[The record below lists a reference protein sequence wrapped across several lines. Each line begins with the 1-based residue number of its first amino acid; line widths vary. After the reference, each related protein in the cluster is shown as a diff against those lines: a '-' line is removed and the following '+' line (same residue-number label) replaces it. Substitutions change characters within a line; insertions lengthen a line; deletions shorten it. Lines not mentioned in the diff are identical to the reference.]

1 MQAVAQMPDCW
12 RLAGSA
18 HWIEHSKGTAS
29 ADVTLAN
36 SQRSSGCVNLRPNPG
51 EMSLRCHTAFQ
62 SRKHLPVL
70 DSDLSRERSSSSI
83 ANEATSSSQLQRRR
97 PFLRARPKSQNIFW
111 LLHSTTS
118 LLSQRFTVTQPFIR
132 YVSALQTR
140 IGSLDGRAHH
150 KSIITSPL

>member
-97 PFLRARPKSQNIFW
+97 PFLRARPKSENIFLEP
-111 LLHSTTS
+111 LLVVA
-118 LLSQRFTVTQPFIR
+118 FYNQPSESAIHCD
-132 YVSALQTR
+132 SALHTLCQCVTNPHR
-140 IGSLDGRAHH
+140 F
-150 KSIITSPL
+150 P